1 MKTNATKK
9 VILQFVILIA
19 MTTFVGLYALK
30 TGSLEVT
37 WQELFHGLFVEYH
50 DTVAIIY
57 DLRIPRIFIALLG
70 GAALA
75 VSGLLF
81 QCVLKNPLADPGIIG
96 ISGGASLVASLMTI
110 LVPTLFFAIPLFAIL
125 GGILA
130 YFLIYTL
137 AWKGSLEPIRI
148 VLIGIALAA
157 FFTGVESVFSSM
169 GNRFGVTIV
178 TSGLAQLV
186 WSDVRL
192 LMGYSSVA
200 LIVSLFLCPICNVM
214 LLEDGAIRGL
224 GIDVDKMRMLISLV
238 AVILCSTVTAVVGV
252 VGFLALIVPHIGR
265 KLVGNDYRILLP
277 FTMILGGF
285 ILLFA
290 DTLGRLIMSPMEI
303 SASIL
308 MNIIGGPFFIFLLR
322 KELSHHAN

>member
-1 MKTNATKK
+1 MKTTKRI
-9 VILQFVILIA
+9 ILQFIILIA
-19 MTTFVGLYALK
+19 MTIFIGLYALK

-37 WQELFHGLFVEYH
+37 WSELFHGLFIEYH

-96 ISGGASLVASLMTI
+96 ISGGASLVATLMTI
-110 LVPTLFFAIPLFAIL
+110 LVPSMFFAIPLFAIL
-125 GGILA
+125 GGIFA

-169 GNRFGVTIV
+169 GNRFGVTIS

-186 WSDVRL
+186 WSDVHL
-192 LMGYSSVA
+192 LAGYTIIA
-200 LIVSLFLCPICNVM
+200 LVISLFLSPICNVM

-224 GIDVDKMRMLISLV
+224 GVDVDKMRVLISLV
-238 AVILCSTVTAVVGV
+238 AVVLSAAVTAVVGV

-265 KLVGNDYRILLP
+265 KLVGNDYRVLLP

-285 ILLFA
+285 TLLFA